1 MTATSVSA
9 PFPRVARR
17 RPNPDDERIAEIKLL
32 FSERGCKMF
41 APRRLGSGKNL
52 FEPGTWVV
60 RYSGKDLYGVYG
72 ALDAYGTGGTPLDAA
87 EDAWVNFQAEQ
98 RAQTDSAEARRAL

>member
-1 MTATSVSA
+1 MTSVSA
-9 PFPRVARR
+9 PFARR
-17 RPNPDDERIAEIKLL
+17 GPNPDDERIAEIKLL
-32 FSERGCKMF
+32 FSEQGCNMF

-60 RYSGKDLYGVYG
+60 RYAGKDLYGVYG
-72 ALDAYGTGGTPLDAA
+72 ALDAYATGGTPLDAA

-98 RAQTDSAEARRAL
+98 RLRTDSAEAPRAL